1 VILLC
6 GIPTESPL
14 ALVAQELAALGHP
27 FAVFHQRRWAE
38 YGLEGAVRDGSVTG
52 RLRLGPLK
60 VALEEVRGVYTRLMD
75 DRRLPG
81 VEGRPADDPWSARC
95 RALHAALAGWTEV
108 MPGRVVN
115 RAAPQGSNASKP
127 YQAQLIA
134 RHGLAVPQTLVTND
148 PEAVLDFRQRHGR
161 VMFKSISGVRS
172 IVRELHD
179 DDLRRLER
187 IRWCPVQFQ
196 ERVEGFDVRVHCV
209 GGEVHACAVASDAV
223 DYRYAVHQVGTPAV
237 LKPYALDGDLATRC
251 RALTDALGLEL
262 SGIDLRL
269 DGDGR
274 AWCFEVNPSPAFSY
288 YEHHTG
294 LPIARAIA
302 RHLAAA

>member
-1 VILLC
+1 MILLC
-6 GIPTESPL
+6 GIPSESPL
-14 ALVAQELAALGHP
+14 ALVAEELRALGHP
-27 FAVFHQRRWAE
+27 FALFHQRRWSE
-38 YGLEGAVRDGSVTG
+38 YALEGQVSGGSVTG
-52 RLRLGPLK
+52 RLRLGPLV

-75 DRRLPG
+75 DRRLPD
-81 VEGRPADDPWSARC
+81 VEGRPADDLWRARC
-95 RALHAALAGWTEV
+95 RTLHAALSGWTEL

-115 RAAPQGSNASKP
+115 RAAPQGSNSSKP

-134 RHGLAVPQTLVTND
+134 RHGLAVPQTLITNE
-148 PEAVLDFRQRHGR
+148 PEAVLAFRQRHGR
-161 VMFKSISGVRS
+161 VIFKSISGVRS

-196 ERVEGFDVRVHCV
+196 ERVEGFDVRVHCI
-209 GGEVHACAVASDAV
+209 GGEVYACRIVSDAV
-223 DYRYAVHQVGTPAV
+223 DYRYAVHEVGSPAA
-237 LKPYALDGDLATRC
+237 LEPYALDGDLATRC
-251 RALTDALGLEL
+251 LALTGALGLEL